1 MSALRSIVLAAALC
15 LESVCWG
22 QGVMLPDAERVVLQ
36 NGAVVIVNE
45 KDDVP
50 LVGIEV
56 LIRGGAVRD
65 QEGKSGT
72 ASLFAGLLERG
83 AGSRNASETAEAIE
97 SVGGRLSTTADLEG
111 IRIRAEFLSRDLDL
125 ALELIRDLVT
135 KPSLDADELA
145 TLRERQINLIR
156 AAKDSDP
163 GRLMSSYAAGFLF
176 GEHPYGNP
184 LSGSEDSLA
193 GIAHEDILAYYANE
207 VGGDR
212 LIVSVSGD
220 VTASDVIERLTGDF
234 AEFRRAGAAIVEL
247 PQARKETTR
256 RVLLVDK
263 PGATQTYFWI
273 GNIGVAVDYQDR
285 VELDLANTVFG
296 GRFTSMLNTALR
308 VESGLTYGARSILTR
323 GSASGSVGI
332 SSYTRTDATAQAID
346 LALNVLYRLRT
357 EGIDQDMLESAQ
369 NYVLGSFPTR
379 LETARQLAA
388 QYAMLELYGLD
399 AGYVDNYGEAISA
412 VSVESLA
419 PVIREVYP
427 ADDGLV
433 FVIIGDAE
441 AIRETVGRYG
451 ALTELSI
458 TDGSFR
464 APADAAPGTSETAP
478 SP

>member
-1 MSALRSIVLAAALC
+1 MSALRRIVLAGALV
-15 LESVCWG
+15 LTSTSWG
-22 QGVMLPDAERVVLQ
+22 QGVTLPEAERVVLE
-36 NGAVVIVNE
+36 NGTVLIVNE

-65 QEGKSGT
+65 QQGKSGT
-72 ASLFAGLLERG
+72 ASLLAGLLERG
-83 AGSRNASETAEAIE
+83 AGSRNAVEIAEAIE
-97 SVGGRLSTTADLEG
+97 SVGGRLSTTANLEG

-135 KPSLDADELA
+135 SPSLDADELA

-163 GRLMSSYAAGFLF
+163 GRLMPSYAASFLF

-193 GIAHEDILAYYANE
+193 GITHKDILAYYANE

-220 VTASDVIERLTGDF
+220 VTAGDVIERLTGNF
-234 AEFRRAGAAIVEL
+234 GEFRRAGAALVEL
-247 PQARKETTR
+247 PAARRETTR
-256 RVLLVDK
+256 RVLLIDK

-273 GNIGVAVDYQDR
+273 GNIGVAVDYAKR
-285 VELDLANTVFG
+285 AELDLANTVFG

-323 GSASGSVGI
+323 GSATGSVGI

-357 EGIDQDMLESAQ
+357 EGIGEDMLLSAR

-399 AGYVDNYGEAISA
+399 TSYVDNYGEAIDG
-412 VSVESLA
+412 VTVESLT
-419 PVIREVYP
+419 PVITEVYP

-433 FVIIGDAE
+433 FVVIGDAE
-441 AIRETVGRYG
+441 VIRDTVARYG
-451 ALTELSI
+451 ALSEMSI
-458 TDGSFR
+458 TDGSL
-464 APADAAPGTSETAP
+464 SP

>member
-1 MSALRSIVLAAALC
+1 MNVLRSIVLAATLWVT
-15 LESVCWG
+15 SVASG
-22 QGVMLPDAERVVLQ
+22 QGMTLPDAERVVLE
-36 NGAVVIVNE
+36 NGAVLIVSE

-72 ASLFAGLLERG
+72 ASLFAGMVERG
-83 AGSRNASETAEAIE
+83 AGSRNAVEIAEAIE
-97 SVGGRLSTTADLEG
+97 SVGGRLSTAADLEG

-125 ALELIRDLVT
+125 ALGLVRDLVT
-135 KPSLDADELA
+135 APALDADELA

-163 GRLMSSYAAGFLF
+163 GRLMSSYAAGFLY

-184 LSGSEDSLA
+184 MTGSEDSLA
-193 GIAHEDILAYYANE
+193 GITHEDILAYYANE

-212 LIVSVSGD
+212 LIVSISGD
-220 VTASDVIERLTGDF
+220 VAAADVIERLTNDFGDF
-234 AEFRRAGAAIVEL
+234 RQAGAALVEL
-247 PQARKETTR
+247 PAARRDTTR
-256 RVLLVDK
+256 RVLLIDK
-263 PGATQTYFWI
+263 PGATQTYFWV
-273 GNIGVAVDYQDR
+273 GNVGVAVDYPNR
-285 VELDLANTVFG
+285 AELDLANTVFG

-308 VESGLTYGARSILTR
+308 IESGLTYGARSILTR
-323 GSASGSVGI
+323 GAATGSIGI

-357 EGIDQDMLESAQ
+357 EGIDQDMLESAR

-388 QYAMLELYGLD
+388 QFAMLELYGLD
-399 AGYVDNYGEAISA
+399 AGYVDNYGDAIGA

-419 PVIREVYP
+419 PVIRDVYP

-433 FVIIGDAE
+433 FVIIGDAA
-441 AIRETVGRYG
+441 AIRETVARYG
-451 ALTELSI
+451 ALTEHSI

-464 APADAAPGTSETAP
+464 APADASPSTAEP
-478 SP
+478 VPHP